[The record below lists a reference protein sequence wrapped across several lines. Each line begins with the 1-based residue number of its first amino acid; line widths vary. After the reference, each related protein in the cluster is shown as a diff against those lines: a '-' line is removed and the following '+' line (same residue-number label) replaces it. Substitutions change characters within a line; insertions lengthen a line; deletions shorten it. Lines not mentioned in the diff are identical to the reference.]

1 MRGYMCMHMH
11 NMHMCMHMSC
21 SISRALRQ
29 VCPPAC
35 STISSERSI
44 RTMSTPLRLA
54 CVALVLAAASGCT
67 NFIVTKGACEEG
79 VNMISY
85 TDDGGNN
92 YGELRL
98 TQP

>member
-1 MRGYMCMHMH
+1 M
-11 NMHMCMHMSC
+11 
-21 SISRALRQ
+21 
-29 VCPPAC
+29 
-35 STISSERSI
+35 STINIFKHVVSRLVQSAASLSSRLLTISASERSI

>member
-1 MRGYMCMHMH
+1 MGCK
-11 NMHMCMHMSC
+11 SV
-21 SISRALRQ
+21 ISRRQ
-29 VCPPAC
+29 SAA
-35 STISSERSI
+35 SLSSRLLAISVASERSI